1 MIRKNWSRV
10 SVMTLIR
17 HQGVEQEMSVGL
29 NIYIATERTSE
40 FIKVKIYFRLNFL
53 LLVIIKSKFC

>member
-40 FIKVKIYFRLNFL
+40 FIKVKNQTHE
-53 LLVIIKSKFC
+53 